1 MIIYDNVKKNIK
13 ITIYSKHKNILNNIV
28 EEVEKEGF
36 KTEQFDNID
45 KLLTELE
52 KGKIKILIYLFDEKE
67 ELEHLYK
74 FKEYTKQIF
83 FNNQDI
89 NIEALMTEIVYTIKI
104 IEGEQKIDFEK
115 YKLEIVGNL
124 VESISHKIQ
133 ANLLV
138 LGASQDVIKLLSND
152 LKDDMQ
158 KKEILDSLYGK
169 NTTAL
174 DNSNMLL
181 QLISNVTSLSNE
193 SIMHC
198 SEIRQIILEIL
209 DEYLKNNDI
218 NLIIEEKIKVGSYIC
233 GPLNDVIFVI
243 CRLLK
248 LLIDEKQNE
257 IKLIIYED
265 ESNWYFTIDMK
276 EKISDKQFVEKIRR
290 FIVYIKNVRPKIG
303 EKQISLII
311 KKIR

>member
-198 SEIRQIILEIL
+198 SEIKQIILEIL

>member
-52 KGKIKILIYLFDEKE
+52 KGKIKMLIYLFDEKE

-198 SEIRQIILEIL
+198 SEIKQIILEIL

>member
-67 ELEHLYK
+67 ELECLYK
-74 FKEYTKQIF
+74 FKEYTKPIF

-152 LKDDMQ
+152 LKDDVQ

-198 SEIRQIILEIL
+198 SEIKQIILEIL

-290 FIVYIKNVRPKIG
+290 FIVYIKNVRSKIG

>member
-52 KGKIKILIYLFDEKE
+52 KGKIKMLIYLFDEKE

-198 SEIRQIILEIL
+198 SEIKQIILEIL

-290 FIVYIKNVRPKIG
+290 FIVYIKNVRSKIG

>member
-67 ELEHLYK
+67 ELECLYK
-74 FKEYTKQIF
+74 FKEYTKPIF

-243 CRLLK
+243 CRLIK

>member
-152 LKDDMQ
+152 LKDDVQ

-198 SEIRQIILEIL
+198 SEIKQIILEIL

-243 CRLLK
+243 CRLLN

>member
-52 KGKIKILIYLFDEKE
+52 KGKIKMLIYLFDEKE

-152 LKDDMQ
+152 LKDDVQ

-198 SEIRQIILEIL
+198 SEIKQIILEIL

>member
-74 FKEYTKQIF
+74 FKEYTKPIF

-152 LKDDMQ
+152 LKDDVQ

-169 NTTAL
+169 NITAL

-198 SEIRQIILEIL
+198 SEIKQIILEIL

-290 FIVYIKNVRPKIG
+290 FIVYIKNVRSKIG

>member
-152 LKDDMQ
+152 LKDDVQ

-198 SEIRQIILEIL
+198 SEIKQIILEIL

-243 CRLLK
+243 CRLIK

>member
-52 KGKIKILIYLFDEKE
+52 KGKIKILIYLFDDKE

-74 FKEYTKQIF
+74 FKEYTKLIF
-83 FNNQDI
+83 FNNQNI

-152 LKDDMQ
+152 LKDDVQ

-198 SEIRQIILEIL
+198 SEIKQIILEIL

-233 GPLNDVIFVI
+233 GSLNDVIFVI

>member
-152 LKDDMQ
+152 LKDDVQ

-198 SEIRQIILEIL
+198 SEIKQIILEIL

>member
-67 ELEHLYK
+67 ELECLYK
-74 FKEYTKQIF
+74 FKEYTKPIF

-198 SEIRQIILEIL
+198 SEIKQIILEIL

-290 FIVYIKNVRPKIG
+290 FIVYIKNVRSKIG

>member
-52 KGKIKILIYLFDEKE
+52 KGKIKILIYLFDDKE

-74 FKEYTKQIF
+74 FKEYTKLIF
-83 FNNQDI
+83 FNNQNI

-152 LKDDMQ
+152 IKDDVQ

>member
-74 FKEYTKQIF
+74 FKEYTKPIF

-152 LKDDMQ
+152 LKDDVQ

-198 SEIRQIILEIL
+198 SEIKQIILEIL

>member
-67 ELEHLYK
+67 ELECLYK
-74 FKEYTKQIF
+74 FKEYTKPIF

-198 SEIRQIILEIL
+198 SEIKQIILEIL

>member
-1 MIIYDNVKKNIK
+1 MIIYDIVKKNIK

-67 ELEHLYK
+67 ELECLYK
-74 FKEYTKQIF
+74 FKEYTKPIF

-152 LKDDMQ
+152 LKDDVQ

-198 SEIRQIILEIL
+198 SEIKQIILEIL

>member
-67 ELEHLYK
+67 ELECLYK
-74 FKEYTKQIF
+74 FKEYTKPIF

-152 LKDDMQ
+152 LKDDVQ

-198 SEIRQIILEIL
+198 SEIKQIILEIL

>member
-1 MIIYDNVKKNIK
+1 MIIYDDVKKNIK

-152 LKDDMQ
+152 LKDDVQ

-198 SEIRQIILEIL
+198 SEIKQIILEIL

>member
-152 LKDDMQ
+152 LKDDVQ

-198 SEIRQIILEIL
+198 SEIKQIILEIL

-265 ESNWYFTIDMK
+265 ESNWYFTTDMK

-290 FIVYIKNVRPKIG
+290 FIVYIKNVRSKIG

>member
-198 SEIRQIILEIL
+198 SEIKQIILEIL

-290 FIVYIKNVRPKIG
+290 FIVYIKNVRSKIG

>member
-67 ELEHLYK
+67 ELECLYK

-152 LKDDMQ
+152 LKDDVQ

-198 SEIRQIILEIL
+198 SEIKQIILEIL

-243 CRLLK
+243 CRLIK

>member
-1 MIIYDNVKKNIK
+1 
-13 ITIYSKHKNILNNIV
+13 
-28 EEVEKEGF
+28 
-36 KTEQFDNID
+36 
-45 KLLTELE
+45 
-52 KGKIKILIYLFDEKE
+52 
-67 ELEHLYK
+67 
-74 FKEYTKQIF
+74 
-83 FNNQDI
+83 
-89 NIEALMTEIVYTIKI
+89 MTEIVYTIKI

-198 SEIRQIILEIL
+198 SEIKQIILEIL

-290 FIVYIKNVRPKIG
+290 FIVYIKNVRSKIG

>member
-74 FKEYTKQIF
+74 FKEYTKPIF

-198 SEIRQIILEIL
+198 SEIKQIILEIL

-290 FIVYIKNVRPKIG
+290 FIVYIKNVRSKIG

>member
-52 KGKIKILIYLFDEKE
+52 KGKIKMLIYLFDEKE

-152 LKDDMQ
+152 LKDDVQ

-198 SEIRQIILEIL
+198 SEIKQIILEIL

-290 FIVYIKNVRPKIG
+290 FIVYIKNVRSKIG

>member
-52 KGKIKILIYLFDEKE
+52 KGKIKILIYLFDDKE

-74 FKEYTKQIF
+74 FKEYTKLIF
-83 FNNQDI
+83 FNNQNI

-152 LKDDMQ
+152 LKDDVQ

-243 CRLLK
+243 SRLIK

>member
-36 KTEQFDNID
+36 KIEQFDNID

-52 KGKIKILIYLFDEKE
+52 KGKIKILIYLFDDKE

-74 FKEYTKQIF
+74 FKEYTKLIF
-83 FNNQDI
+83 FNNQNI

-152 LKDDMQ
+152 LKDDVQ

-198 SEIRQIILEIL
+198 SEIKQIILEIL

-243 CRLLK
+243 CRLIK

>member
-52 KGKIKILIYLFDEKE
+52 KGKIKILIYLFDDKE

-74 FKEYTKQIF
+74 FKEYTKLIF
-83 FNNQDI
+83 FNNQNI

-243 CRLLK
+243 CRLIK

>member
-1 MIIYDNVKKNIK
+1 MIIYEDVKKNIK

-67 ELEHLYK
+67 ELECLYK
-74 FKEYTKQIF
+74 FKEYTKPIF

-198 SEIRQIILEIL
+198 SEIKQIILEIL

-290 FIVYIKNVRPKIG
+290 FIVYIKNVRSKIG

>member
-152 LKDDMQ
+152 LKDDVQ

-198 SEIRQIILEIL
+198 SEIKQIILEIL

-290 FIVYIKNVRPKIG
+290 FIVYIKNVRSKIG

>member
-52 KGKIKILIYLFDEKE
+52 KGKIKILIYLFDDKE

-74 FKEYTKQIF
+74 FKEYTKLIF
-83 FNNQDI
+83 FNNQNI

-198 SEIRQIILEIL
+198 SEIKQIILEIL

-243 CRLLK
+243 CRLIK